1 MAQPKKFE
9 QIILDIEDGV
19 AILTLNRPEKMN
31 AFTGK
36 MMYEMIE
43 AFDITDADDSVRAVI
58 VTGSGDRAFC
68 AGADLSE
75 GAKTFDYDAR
85 ADSGEAGRT
94 QDVDIQRDG
103 GGRVTLRIFDSL
115 KPVIGAINGAAVG
128 VGITM
133 TLPMDFRLAAEGAKI
148 GFVFTQ
154 RGLTPE
160 ACSTWFLPRAV
171 GMQKALEW
179 VYSGDIFLAEEGLE
193 AGLFRSLHGKEEVL
207 DAALTLARKLI
218 AKSSPVSVALAKQ
231 MLWRNPTFDHPMQA
245 HAVESRMIYR
255 ANEFWDGKDGFTAFL
270 EKRDPVFDT
279 DLNHV
284 PAEFNF
290 WPEPPLK

>member
-1 MAQPKKFE
+1 MEYQHIRTELADN
-9 QIILDIEDGV
+9 ILTV
-19 AILTLNRPEKMN
+19 TLNRPDRMN
-31 AFTGK
+31 AFTLRMKDELVHVFG
-36 MMYEMIE
+36 E
-43 AFDITDADDSVRAVI
+43 ADRDNQVRAVV
-58 VTGSGDRAFC
+58 VTGAGRAFC
-68 AGADLSE
+68 AGMEMQPEDGGHVFGYDHAE
-75 GAKTFDYDAR
+75 GEEPPVGTIR
-85 ADSGEAGRT
+85 DSGGEVSLA
-94 QDVDIQRDG
+94 
-103 GGRVTLRIFDSL
+103 IFNCR
-115 KPVIGAINGAAVG
+115 KPVIGALNGAAVG

-207 DAALTLARKLI
+207 DAALALARKLI

>member
-1 MAQPKKFE
+1 MEYQHIRTELADN
-9 QIILDIEDGV
+9 ILTV
-19 AILTLNRPEKMN
+19 TLNRPDRMN
-31 AFTGK
+31 AFTLRMKDELVHVFG
-36 MMYEMIE
+36 E
-43 AFDITDADDSVRAVI
+43 ADRDNQVRAVV
-58 VTGSGDRAFC
+58 VTGAGRAFC
-68 AGADLSE
+68 AGMEMQPEDGGHVFGYDDAE
-75 GAKTFDYDAR
+75 GEEPPVETIR
-85 ADSGEAGRT
+85 DSGGEVSLA
-94 QDVDIQRDG
+94 
-103 GGRVTLRIFDSL
+103 IFNCR
-115 KPVIGAINGAAVG
+115 KPVIGALNGAAVG

-207 DAALTLARKLI
+207 DAALTLARNLI

>member
-1 MAQPKKFE
+1 MEYQHIRTELADN
-9 QIILDIEDGV
+9 ILTV
-19 AILTLNRPEKMN
+19 TLNRPDRMN
-31 AFTGK
+31 AFTLRMKDELVHVFG
-36 MMYEMIE
+36 E
-43 AFDITDADDSVRAVI
+43 ADRDNQVRAVV
-58 VTGSGDRAFC
+58 VTGAGRAFC
-68 AGADLSE
+68 AGMEMQPEDGGHVFGYDDAE
-75 GAKTFDYDAR
+75 GEEPPLDTIR
-85 ADSGEAGRT
+85 DSGGEVSLA
-94 QDVDIQRDG
+94 
-103 GGRVTLRIFDSL
+103 IFHCR
-115 KPVIGAINGAAVG
+115 KPVIGALNGAAVG

-207 DAALTLARKLI
+207 DAALALARKLI

>member
-1 MAQPKKFE
+1 MEYQHIRTELADN
-9 QIILDIEDGV
+9 ILTV
-19 AILTLNRPEKMN
+19 TLNRPDRMN
-31 AFTGK
+31 AFTLRMKDELVHVFG
-36 MMYEMIE
+36 E
-43 AFDITDADDSVRAVI
+43 ADRDNQVRAVV
-58 VTGSGDRAFC
+58 VTGAGRAFC
-68 AGADLSE
+68 AGMEMQPEDGGHVFGYDHAE
-75 GAKTFDYDAR
+75 GEEPPVDTIR
-85 ADSGEAGRT
+85 DSGGEVSLA
-94 QDVDIQRDG
+94 
-103 GGRVTLRIFDSL
+103 IFNCR
-115 KPVIGAINGAAVG
+115 KPVIGALNGAAVG

-179 VYSGDIFLAEEGLE
+179 VYSGDIFLAEEGVE

-207 DAALTLARKLI
+207 DAALALARKLV

-279 DLNHV
+279 DLNDV
-284 PAEFNF
+284 PAQFDF
-290 WPEPPLK
+290 WPEPPLR

>member
-1 MAQPKKFE
+1 MEYQHIRTELADN
-9 QIILDIEDGV
+9 ILTV
-19 AILTLNRPEKMN
+19 TLNRPDRMN
-31 AFTGK
+31 AFTLRMKDELVHVFG
-36 MMYEMIE
+36 E
-43 AFDITDADDSVRAVI
+43 ADRDNQVRAVV
-58 VTGSGDRAFC
+58 VTGAGRAFC
-68 AGADLSE
+68 AGMEMQPEDGGHVFGYDDAE
-75 GAKTFDYDAR
+75 GEEPPVDTIR
-85 ADSGEAGRT
+85 DSGGEVSLA
-94 QDVDIQRDG
+94 
-103 GGRVTLRIFDSL
+103 IFNCR
-115 KPVIGAINGAAVG
+115 KPVIGALNGAAVG

-207 DAALTLARKLI
+207 DAALALARKLV

-279 DLNHV
+279 DLNDV
-284 PAEFNF
+284 PAQFDF
-290 WPEPPLK
+290 WPEPPLR

>member
-1 MAQPKKFE
+1 MEYQHIRTELADN
-9 QIILDIEDGV
+9 ILTV
-19 AILTLNRPEKMN
+19 TLNRPDRMN
-31 AFTGK
+31 AFTLRMKDELVHVFG
-36 MMYEMIE
+36 E
-43 AFDITDADDSVRAVI
+43 ADRDNQVRAVV
-58 VTGSGDRAFC
+58 VTGAGRAFC
-68 AGADLSE
+68 AGMEMQPEDGGHVFGYDDAE
-75 GAKTFDYDAR
+75 GEEPPVETIR
-85 ADSGEAGRT
+85 DSGGEVSLA
-94 QDVDIQRDG
+94 
-103 GGRVTLRIFDSL
+103 IFNCR
-115 KPVIGAINGAAVG
+115 KPVIGALNGAAVG

-207 DAALTLARKLI
+207 DAALELARKLI

-231 MLWRNPTFDHPMQA
+231 MLWRNPTFDHPLQA

-279 DLNHV
+279 DLNDV
-284 PAEFNF
+284 PAQFDF
-290 WPEPPLK
+290 WPEPPLR

>member
-1 MAQPKKFE
+1 MEYQHIRTELADN
-9 QIILDIEDGV
+9 ILTV
-19 AILTLNRPEKMN
+19 TLNRPDRMN
-31 AFTGK
+31 AFTLRMKDELVHVFG
-36 MMYEMIE
+36 E
-43 AFDITDADDSVRAVI
+43 ADRDNQVRAVV
-58 VTGSGDRAFC
+58 VTGAGRAFC
-68 AGADLSE
+68 AGMEMQPEDGGHVFGYDDAE
-75 GAKTFDYDAR
+75 GEEPPVDTIR
-85 ADSGEAGRT
+85 DSGGEVSLA
-94 QDVDIQRDG
+94 
-103 GGRVTLRIFDSL
+103 IFNCR
-115 KPVIGAINGAAVG
+115 KPVIGALNGAAVG

>member
-1 MAQPKKFE
+1 MEYQHIRTELADN
-9 QIILDIEDGV
+9 ILTV
-19 AILTLNRPEKMN
+19 TLNRPDRMN
-31 AFTGK
+31 AFTLRMKDELVHVFG
-36 MMYEMIE
+36 E
-43 AFDITDADDSVRAVI
+43 ADRDNQVRAVV
-58 VTGSGDRAFC
+58 VTGAGRAFC
-68 AGADLSE
+68 AGMEMQPEDGGHVFGYDHAE
-75 GAKTFDYDAR
+75 GEEPPVDTIR
-85 ADSGEAGRT
+85 DSGGEVSLA
-94 QDVDIQRDG
+94 
-103 GGRVTLRIFDSL
+103 IFNCR
-115 KPVIGAINGAAVG
+115 KPVIGALNGAAVG

-148 GFVFTQ
+148 GFVFSQ

-179 VYSGDIFLAEEGLE
+179 VYAGDIFLAEEGLE

-207 DAALTLARKLI
+207 DAALALARKLI

-270 EKRDPVFDT
+270 EKRAPVFDT
-279 DLNHV
+279 DLNDV
-284 PAEFNF
+284 SAQFDF
-290 WPEPPLK
+290 WPEPPLR

>member
-1 MAQPKKFE
+1 MEYQHIRTELADN
-9 QIILDIEDGV
+9 ILTV
-19 AILTLNRPEKMN
+19 TLNRPDRMN
-31 AFTGK
+31 AFTLRMKDELVHVFG
-36 MMYEMIE
+36 E
-43 AFDITDADDSVRAVI
+43 ADRDNQVRAVV
-58 VTGSGDRAFC
+58 VTGAGRAFC
-68 AGADLSE
+68 AGMEMQPEDGGHVFGYDDAE
-75 GAKTFDYDAR
+75 GEEPPVETIR
-85 ADSGEAGRT
+85 DSGGEVSLA
-94 QDVDIQRDG
+94 
-103 GGRVTLRIFDSL
+103 IFNCR
-115 KPVIGAINGAAVG
+115 KPVIGALNGAAVG

-148 GFVFTQ
+148 GFVFSQ

-207 DAALTLARKLI
+207 DAALALARKLI

-279 DLNHV
+279 DLNDV
-284 PAEFNF
+284 PAQFDF
-290 WPEPPLK
+290 WPEPPLR

>member
-1 MAQPKKFE
+1 MEYQHIRTELADN
-9 QIILDIEDGV
+9 ILTV
-19 AILTLNRPEKMN
+19 TLNRPDRMN
-31 AFTGK
+31 AFTLRMKDELVHVFG
-36 MMYEMIE
+36 E
-43 AFDITDADDSVRAVI
+43 ADRDNQVRAVV
-58 VTGSGDRAFC
+58 VTGAGRAFC
-68 AGADLSE
+68 AGMEMQPEDGGHVFGYDDAE
-75 GAKTFDYDAR
+75 GEEPPVDTIR
-85 ADSGEAGRT
+85 DSGGEVSLA
-94 QDVDIQRDG
+94 
-103 GGRVTLRIFDSL
+103 IFNCR
-115 KPVIGAINGAAVG
+115 KPVIGALNGAAVG

-148 GFVFTQ
+148 GFVFSQ

-207 DAALTLARKLI
+207 DAALALARKLI

-279 DLNHV
+279 DLNDV
-284 PAEFNF
+284 PAQFDF
-290 WPEPPLK
+290 WPEPPLR

>member
-1 MAQPKKFE
+1 MEYQHIRTELADN
-9 QIILDIEDGV
+9 ILTV
-19 AILTLNRPEKMN
+19 TLNRPDRMN
-31 AFTGK
+31 AFTLRMKDELVHVFG
-36 MMYEMIE
+36 E
-43 AFDITDADDSVRAVI
+43 ADRDNQVRAVV
-58 VTGSGDRAFC
+58 VTGAGRAFC
-68 AGADLSE
+68 AGMEMQPEDGGHVFGYDHAE
-75 GAKTFDYDAR
+75 GEEPPVETIR
-85 ADSGEAGRT
+85 DSGGEVSLA
-94 QDVDIQRDG
+94 
-103 GGRVTLRIFDSL
+103 IFNCR
-115 KPVIGAINGAAVG
+115 KPVIGALNGAAVG

-207 DAALTLARKLI
+207 DAALALARKLI

>member
-1 MAQPKKFE
+1 MEYQHIRTELADN
-9 QIILDIEDGV
+9 ILTV
-19 AILTLNRPEKMN
+19 TLNRPDRMN
-31 AFTGK
+31 AFTLRMKDELVHVFG
-36 MMYEMIE
+36 E
-43 AFDITDADDSVRAVI
+43 ADRDNQVRAVV
-58 VTGSGDRAFC
+58 VTGAGRAFC
-68 AGADLSE
+68 AGMEMQPEDGGHVFGYDDAE
-75 GAKTFDYDAR
+75 GEEPPVDTIR
-85 ADSGEAGRT
+85 DSGGEVSLA
-94 QDVDIQRDG
+94 
-103 GGRVTLRIFDSL
+103 IFNCR
-115 KPVIGAINGAAVG
+115 KPVIGALNGAAVG

-255 ANEFWDGKDGFTAFL
+255 ANEFWDGKDGFTAVL

>member
-1 MAQPKKFE
+1 MEYQHIRTELADN
-9 QIILDIEDGV
+9 ILTV
-19 AILTLNRPEKMN
+19 TLNRPDRMN
-31 AFTGK
+31 AFTLRMKDELVHVFG
-36 MMYEMIE
+36 E
-43 AFDITDADDSVRAVI
+43 ADRDNQVRAVV
-58 VTGSGDRAFC
+58 VTGAGRAFC
-68 AGADLSE
+68 AGMEMQPEDGGHVFGYDHAE
-75 GAKTFDYDAR
+75 GEEPPVDTIR
-85 ADSGEAGRT
+85 DSGGEVSLA
-94 QDVDIQRDG
+94 
-103 GGRVTLRIFDSL
+103 IFNCR
-115 KPVIGAINGAAVG
+115 KPVIGALNGAAVG

-179 VYSGDIFLAEEGLE
+179 VYAGDIFLAEEGLE

-207 DAALTLARKLI
+207 DAALALARKLV

-279 DLNHV
+279 DLNDV
-284 PAEFNF
+284 PAQFDF
-290 WPEPPLK
+290 WPEPPLR

>member
-1 MAQPKKFE
+1 MEYQHIRTELADN
-9 QIILDIEDGV
+9 ILTV
-19 AILTLNRPEKMN
+19 TLNRPDRMN
-31 AFTGK
+31 AFTLRMKDELVHVFG
-36 MMYEMIE
+36 E
-43 AFDITDADDSVRAVI
+43 ADRDNQVRAVV
-58 VTGSGDRAFC
+58 VTGAGRAFC
-68 AGADLSE
+68 AGMEMQPEDGGHVFGYDDAE
-75 GAKTFDYDAR
+75 GEEPPVDTIR
-85 ADSGEAGRT
+85 DSGGEVSLA
-94 QDVDIQRDG
+94 
-103 GGRVTLRIFDSL
+103 IFHCR
-115 KPVIGAINGAAVG
+115 KPVIGALNGAAVG

-179 VYSGDIFLAEEGLE
+179 VYSGDIFLAEEGVE

-207 DAALTLARKLI
+207 DAALALARKLI

-279 DLNHV
+279 DLNDV
-284 PAEFNF
+284 PAQFDF
-290 WPEPPLK
+290 WPEPPLR

>member
-1 MAQPKKFE
+1 MEYQHIRTELADN
-9 QIILDIEDGV
+9 ILTV
-19 AILTLNRPEKMN
+19 TLNRPDRMN
-31 AFTGK
+31 AFTLRMKDELVHVFG
-36 MMYEMIE
+36 E
-43 AFDITDADDSVRAVI
+43 ADRDNQVRAVV
-58 VTGSGDRAFC
+58 VTGAGRAFC
-68 AGADLSE
+68 AGMEMQPEDGGHVFGYDDAE
-75 GAKTFDYDAR
+75 GEEPPVETIR
-85 ADSGEAGRT
+85 DSGGEVSLA
-94 QDVDIQRDG
+94 
-103 GGRVTLRIFDSL
+103 IFNCR
-115 KPVIGAINGAAVG
+115 KPVIGALNGAAVG

-255 ANEFWDGKDGFTAFL
+255 ANEFWDGKDGFTAFF

>member
-1 MAQPKKFE
+1 MEYQHIRTELADN
-9 QIILDIEDGV
+9 ILTV
-19 AILTLNRPEKMN
+19 TLNRPDRMN
-31 AFTGK
+31 AFTLRMKDELVHVFG
-36 MMYEMIE
+36 E
-43 AFDITDADDSVRAVI
+43 ADRDNQVRAVV
-58 VTGSGDRAFC
+58 VTGAGRAFC
-68 AGADLSE
+68 AGMEMQPEDGGHVFGYDDAE
-75 GAKTFDYDAR
+75 GEEPPVDTIR
-85 ADSGEAGRT
+85 DSGGEVSLA
-94 QDVDIQRDG
+94 
-103 GGRVTLRIFDSL
+103 IFNCR
-115 KPVIGAINGAAVG
+115 KPVIGALNGAAVG

-179 VYSGDIFLAEEGLE
+179 VYAGDIFLAEEGLE

-207 DAALTLARKLI
+207 DAALALARKLI

-279 DLNHV
+279 DLNDV
-284 PAEFNF
+284 PAQFDF
-290 WPEPPLK
+290 WPEPPLR

>member
-1 MAQPKKFE
+1 MEYQHIRTELA
-9 QIILDIEDGV
+9 DN
-19 AILTLNRPEKMN
+19 ILTVTLNLPDRMN
-31 AFTGK
+31 AFTLRMKDELVHVFG
-36 MMYEMIE
+36 E
-43 AFDITDADDSVRAVI
+43 ADRDNQVRAVV
-58 VTGSGDRAFC
+58 VTGAGRAFC
-68 AGADLSE
+68 AGMEMQPEDGGHVFGYDDAE
-75 GAKTFDYDAR
+75 GEEPPVETIR
-85 ADSGEAGRT
+85 DSGGEVSLA
-94 QDVDIQRDG
+94 
-103 GGRVTLRIFDSL
+103 IFNCR
-115 KPVIGAINGAAVG
+115 KPVIGALNGAAVG

>member
-1 MAQPKKFE
+1 MEYQHIRTELADN
-9 QIILDIEDGV
+9 ILTV
-19 AILTLNRPEKMN
+19 TLNRPDRMN
-31 AFTGK
+31 AFTLRMKDELVHVFG
-36 MMYEMIE
+36 E
-43 AFDITDADDSVRAVI
+43 ADRDNQVRAVV
-58 VTGSGDRAFC
+58 VTGAGRAFC
-68 AGADLSE
+68 AGMEMQPEDGGHVFGYDDAE
-75 GAKTFDYDAR
+75 GEEPPVDSIR
-85 ADSGEAGRT
+85 DSGGEVSLA
-94 QDVDIQRDG
+94 
-103 GGRVTLRIFDSL
+103 IFNCR
-115 KPVIGAINGAAVG
+115 KPVIGALNGAAVG

-148 GFVFTQ
+148 GFVFSQ

-207 DAALTLARKLI
+207 DAALALARKLI

-279 DLNHV
+279 DLNDV
-284 PAEFNF
+284 PAQFDF
-290 WPEPPLK
+290 WPEPPLR

>member
-1 MAQPKKFE
+1 MEYQHIRTELADN
-9 QIILDIEDGV
+9 ILTV
-19 AILTLNRPEKMN
+19 TLNRPDRMN
-31 AFTGK
+31 AFTLRMKDELVHVFG
-36 MMYEMIE
+36 E
-43 AFDITDADDSVRAVI
+43 ADRDNQVRAVV
-58 VTGSGDRAFC
+58 VTGAGRAFC
-68 AGADLSE
+68 AGMEMQPEDGGHVFGYDDAE
-75 GAKTFDYDAR
+75 GEEPPVETIR
-85 ADSGEAGRT
+85 DSGGEVSLA
-94 QDVDIQRDG
+94 
-103 GGRVTLRIFDSL
+103 IFNCR
-115 KPVIGAINGAAVG
+115 KPVIGALNGAAVG
-128 VGITM
+128 VGIPM
-133 TLPMDFRLAAEGAKI
+133 PLPMDFRLAAEGAKI

>member
-1 MAQPKKFE
+1 MEYQHIRTELADN
-9 QIILDIEDGV
+9 ILTV
-19 AILTLNRPEKMN
+19 TLNRPDRMN
-31 AFTGK
+31 AFTLRMKDELVHVFG
-36 MMYEMIE
+36 E
-43 AFDITDADDSVRAVI
+43 ADRDNQVRAVV
-58 VTGSGDRAFC
+58 VTGAGRAFC
-68 AGADLSE
+68 AGMEMQPED
-75 GAKTFDYDAR
+75 GGHVFGYDHAQGEEPPVDSIR
-85 ADSGEAGRT
+85 DSGGEVSLA
-94 QDVDIQRDG
+94 
-103 GGRVTLRIFDSL
+103 IFNCR
-115 KPVIGAINGAAVG
+115 KPVIGALNGAAVG

-179 VYSGDIFLAEEGLE
+179 VYAGDIFLAEEGLE

-207 DAALTLARKLI
+207 DAALALARKLI

-279 DLNHV
+279 DLNDV
-284 PAEFNF
+284 PAQFDF
-290 WPEPPLK
+290 WHEPPLR

>member
-1 MAQPKKFE
+1 MEYQHIRTELADN
-9 QIILDIEDGV
+9 ILTV
-19 AILTLNRPEKMN
+19 TLNRPDRMN
-31 AFTGK
+31 AFTLRMKDELVHVFG
-36 MMYEMIE
+36 E
-43 AFDITDADDSVRAVI
+43 ADRDNQVRAVV
-58 VTGSGDRAFC
+58 VTGAGRAFC
-68 AGADLSE
+68 AGMEMQPEDGGHVFGYDHAE
-75 GAKTFDYDAR
+75 GEEPPVDTIR
-85 ADSGEAGRT
+85 DSGGEVSLA
-94 QDVDIQRDG
+94 
-103 GGRVTLRIFDSL
+103 IFNCR
-115 KPVIGAINGAAVG
+115 KPVIGALNGAAVG

-179 VYSGDIFLAEEGLE
+179 VYAGDIFLAEEGLE

-207 DAALTLARKLI
+207 DAALALARKLI

-279 DLNHV
+279 DLNEV
-284 PAEFNF
+284 PAQFDF
-290 WPEPPLK
+290 WPEPPLR

>member
-1 MAQPKKFE
+1 MEYQHIRTELADN
-9 QIILDIEDGV
+9 ILTV
-19 AILTLNRPEKMN
+19 TLNRPDRMN
-31 AFTGK
+31 AFTLRMKDELVHVFG
-36 MMYEMIE
+36 E
-43 AFDITDADDSVRAVI
+43 ADRDNQVRAVV
-58 VTGSGDRAFC
+58 VTGAGRAFC
-68 AGADLSE
+68 AGMEMQPEDGGHVFGYDDAE
-75 GAKTFDYDAR
+75 GEEPPVDTIR
-85 ADSGEAGRT
+85 DSGGEVSLA
-94 QDVDIQRDG
+94 
-103 GGRVTLRIFDSL
+103 IFNCR
-115 KPVIGAINGAAVG
+115 KPVIGALNGAAVG

-207 DAALTLARKLI
+207 DAALALARKLI

-231 MLWRNPTFDHPMQA
+231 MLWRNPIFDHPMQA

-279 DLNHV
+279 DLNDV
-284 PAEFNF
+284 PAQFDF
-290 WPEPPLK
+290 WPEPPLR

>member
-1 MAQPKKFE
+1 MEYQHIRTELADN
-9 QIILDIEDGV
+9 ILTV
-19 AILTLNRPEKMN
+19 TLNRPDRMN
-31 AFTGK
+31 AFTLRMKDELVHVFG
-36 MMYEMIE
+36 E
-43 AFDITDADDSVRAVI
+43 ADRDNQVRAVV
-58 VTGSGDRAFC
+58 VTGAGRAFC
-68 AGADLSE
+68 AGMEMQPEDGGHVFGYDDAE
-75 GAKTFDYDAR
+75 GEEPPVETIR
-85 ADSGEAGRT
+85 DSGGEVSLA
-94 QDVDIQRDG
+94 
-103 GGRVTLRIFDSL
+103 IFNCR
-115 KPVIGAINGAAVG
+115 KPVIGALNGAAVG

-179 VYSGDIFLAEEGLE
+179 VYSGDIFLAEDGLE

-207 DAALTLARKLI
+207 DAALALARKLI

>member
-1 MAQPKKFE
+1 MEYQHIRTELADN
-9 QIILDIEDGV
+9 ILTV
-19 AILTLNRPEKMN
+19 TLNRPDRMN
-31 AFTGK
+31 AFTLRMKDELVHVFG
-36 MMYEMIE
+36 E
-43 AFDITDADDSVRAVI
+43 ADRDNRVRAVV
-58 VTGSGDRAFC
+58 VTGAGRAFC
-68 AGADLSE
+68 AGMEMQPEDGGHVFGYDDAE
-75 GAKTFDYDAR
+75 GEEPPVDTIR
-85 ADSGEAGRT
+85 DSGGEVSLA
-94 QDVDIQRDG
+94 
-103 GGRVTLRIFDSL
+103 IFHCR
-115 KPVIGAINGAAVG
+115 KPVIGALNGAAVG

-148 GFVFTQ
+148 GFVFSQ

-179 VYSGDIFLAEEGLE
+179 VYAGDIFLAEEGLE

-207 DAALTLARKLI
+207 DAALALARKLI

-279 DLNHV
+279 DLNDV
-284 PAEFNF
+284 PAQFDF
-290 WPEPPLK
+290 WPEPPLR

>member
-1 MAQPKKFE
+1 MEYQHIRTELADN
-9 QIILDIEDGV
+9 ILTV
-19 AILTLNRPEKMN
+19 TLNRPDRMN
-31 AFTGK
+31 AFTLRMKDELVHVFG
-36 MMYEMIE
+36 E
-43 AFDITDADDSVRAVI
+43 ADRDNQVRAVV
-58 VTGSGDRAFC
+58 VTGAGRAFC
-68 AGADLSE
+68 AGMEMQPEDGGHVFGYDDAE
-75 GAKTFDYDAR
+75 GEEPPVETIR
-85 ADSGEAGRT
+85 DSGGEVSLA
-94 QDVDIQRDG
+94 
-103 GGRVTLRIFDSL
+103 IFNCR
-115 KPVIGAINGAAVG
+115 KPVIGALNGAAVG

-207 DAALTLARKLI
+207 DAALELARKLI

-279 DLNHV
+279 DLNDV
-284 PAEFNF
+284 PTQFDF
-290 WPEPPLK
+290 WPEPPLR

>member
-1 MAQPKKFE
+1 MEYQHIRTELADN
-9 QIILDIEDGV
+9 ILTV
-19 AILTLNRPEKMN
+19 TLNRPDRMN
-31 AFTGK
+31 AFTLRMKDELVHVFG
-36 MMYEMIE
+36 E
-43 AFDITDADDSVRAVI
+43 ADRDNQVRAVV
-58 VTGSGDRAFC
+58 VTGAGRAFC
-68 AGADLSE
+68 AGMEMQPEDGGHVFGYDDAE
-75 GAKTFDYDAR
+75 GEEPPVDSIR
-85 ADSGEAGRT
+85 DSGGEVSLA
-94 QDVDIQRDG
+94 
-103 GGRVTLRIFDSL
+103 IFNCR
-115 KPVIGAINGAAVG
+115 KPVIGALNGAAVG

-207 DAALTLARKLI
+207 DAALALARKLI

>member
-1 MAQPKKFE
+1 MEYQHVRTELADN
-9 QIILDIEDGV
+9 ILTV
-19 AILTLNRPEKMN
+19 TLNRPDRMN
-31 AFTGK
+31 AFTLRMKDELVHVFG
-36 MMYEMIE
+36 E
-43 AFDITDADDSVRAVI
+43 ADRDNQVRAVV
-58 VTGSGDRAFC
+58 VTGAGRAFC
-68 AGADLSE
+68 AGMEMQPEDGGHVFGYDHAE
-75 GAKTFDYDAR
+75 GEEPPVETIR
-85 ADSGEAGRT
+85 DSGGEVSLA
-94 QDVDIQRDG
+94 
-103 GGRVTLRIFDSL
+103 IFNCR
-115 KPVIGAINGAAVG
+115 KPVIGALNGAAVG

-207 DAALTLARKLI
+207 DAALALARKLV

-279 DLNHV
+279 DLNDV
-284 PAEFNF
+284 PAQFDF
-290 WPEPPLK
+290 WPEPPLR

>member
-1 MAQPKKFE
+1 MEYQHIRTELADN
-9 QIILDIEDGV
+9 ILTV
-19 AILTLNRPEKMN
+19 TLNRPDRMN
-31 AFTGK
+31 AFTLRMKDELVHVFG
-36 MMYEMIE
+36 E
-43 AFDITDADDSVRAVI
+43 ADRDNQVRAVV
-58 VTGSGDRAFC
+58 VTGAGRAFC
-68 AGADLSE
+68 AGMEMQPEDGGHVFGYDHAE
-75 GAKTFDYDAR
+75 GEEPPVETIR
-85 ADSGEAGRT
+85 DSGGEVSLA
-94 QDVDIQRDG
+94 
-103 GGRVTLRIFDSL
+103 IFNCR
-115 KPVIGAINGAAVG
+115 KPVIGALNGAAVG

-207 DAALTLARKLI
+207 DAALALARKLV

>member
-1 MAQPKKFE
+1 MEYQHIRTELADN
-9 QIILDIEDGV
+9 ILTV
-19 AILTLNRPEKMN
+19 TLNRPDRMN
-31 AFTGK
+31 AFTLRMKDELVHVFG
-36 MMYEMIE
+36 E
-43 AFDITDADDSVRAVI
+43 ADRDNQVRAVV
-58 VTGSGDRAFC
+58 VTGAGRAFC
-68 AGADLSE
+68 AGMEMQPDDGGHVFGYDDAE
-75 GAKTFDYDAR
+75 GEEPPVDTIR
-85 ADSGEAGRT
+85 DSGGEVSLA
-94 QDVDIQRDG
+94 
-103 GGRVTLRIFDSL
+103 IFNCR
-115 KPVIGAINGAAVG
+115 KPVIGALNGAAVG

-179 VYSGDIFLAEEGLE
+179 VYSGDIFLAEEGVE

-207 DAALTLARKLI
+207 DAALALARKLI

-279 DLNHV
+279 DLNDV
-284 PAEFNF
+284 PAQFDF
-290 WPEPPLK
+290 WPEPPLR

>member
-1 MAQPKKFE
+1 MEYQHIRTELADN
-9 QIILDIEDGV
+9 ILTV
-19 AILTLNRPEKMN
+19 TLNRPDRMN
-31 AFTGK
+31 AFTLRMKDELVHVFG
-36 MMYEMIE
+36 E
-43 AFDITDADDSVRAVI
+43 ADRDNQVRAVV
-58 VTGSGDRAFC
+58 VTGAGRAFC
-68 AGADLSE
+68 AGMEMQPEDGGHVFGYDDAE
-75 GAKTFDYDAR
+75 GEEPPVDTIR
-85 ADSGEAGRT
+85 DSGGEVSLA
-94 QDVDIQRDG
+94 
-103 GGRVTLRIFDSL
+103 IFNCR
-115 KPVIGAINGAAVG
+115 KPVIGALNGAAVG

-207 DAALTLARKLI
+207 DAALELARKLI

-231 MLWRNPTFDHPMQA
+231 MLWRNPTFDHPLQA

-279 DLNHV
+279 DLNDV
-284 PAEFNF
+284 PTQFDF
-290 WPEPPLK
+290 WPEPPLR